1 MNILFLDL
9 EDTIIE
15 EWDRPFLINVDKI
28 KSFIDNNS
36 FTDFGIFSY
45 AIHNQSDLAL
55 FKRDMKPVIEKA
67 LGIKFNDKFIWTPSH
82 VQESLIKHKKIAGA
96 EWDDVFIWTD
106 KADGFQIICKYHFR
120 FDSSFNVC
128 HLIDDS
134 VDNSTLKI
142 SGLLI
147 KTHNVNGQLI

>member
-1 MNILFLDL
+1 MNTLFLDL

-55 FKRDMKPVIEKA
+55 FKRDMKPMIEKA
-67 LGIKFNDKFIWTPSH
+67 LGIKINDDLIWTPSH
-82 VQESLIKHKKIAGA
+82 VQDALIKYKKIAGA
-96 EWDDVFIWTD
+96 EWDDVFTWTD
-106 KADGFQIICKYHFR
+106 KEYGFQL
-120 FDSSFNVC
+120 VC
-128 HLIDDS
+128 MHLMKDMECVLTLIDDT
-134 VDNSTLKI
+134 VNETHY
-142 SGLLI
+142 GAGNCFI
-147 KTHNVNGQLI
+147 KTYNVNEGLI